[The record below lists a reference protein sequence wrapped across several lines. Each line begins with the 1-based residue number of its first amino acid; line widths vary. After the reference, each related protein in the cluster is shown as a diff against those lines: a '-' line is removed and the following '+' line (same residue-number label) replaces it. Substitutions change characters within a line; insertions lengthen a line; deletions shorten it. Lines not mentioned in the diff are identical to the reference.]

1 MPTIQLGLNPSL
13 AALTESSHQRKL
25 SSPSQSSPS
34 TTGQPPSL
42 LRICWRSVRLLSSMV
57 SVSMQVW

>member
-1 MPTIQLGLNPSL
+1 MLTILLGNPSR
-13 AALTESSHQRKL
+13 ANLTQRSHQRKL

-42 LRICWRSVRLLSSMV
+42 LRISCRSVRLLSSMV